1 MVNIMAKR
9 QRLRVILVN
18 FRTPELTI
26 RSVGSIRERGI
37 AKAENITV
45 VENCSGDDSMRLMQ
59 TAMPDI
65 EIKASL
71 VNGGFGAGV
80 NFGAA
85 GIDAD
90 YLLILNPDTYF
101 EMDSVTPVLDH
112 MDAMPDIGIAGLD
125 LINPDGSRQYG
136 ARRFYS
142 VLDIATRR
150 FGQLRPLMKSR
161 INRHLMLDETDR
173 GEPFNAEWVMGTG
186 FIIRRDLFN
195 RLGGMEENYFLYMED
210 VDLCARTWMSG
221 RRVVYFPGLP
231 LVHDHQRQSAASP
244 LSFAGRAHIRS
255 LLLFARR
262 FHLPLF
268 RSPGIAN
275 IISSGRKKRWS
286 EEPPTNVFTTTSIDL

>member
-1 MVNIMAKR
+1 MMSNMVKR
-9 QRLRVILVN
+9 QRLHVILVN

-26 RSVGSIRERGI
+26 RSVGSIREQGI
-37 AKAENITV
+37 AKPENITV
-45 VENCSGDDSMRLMQ
+45 VENCSGDDSLNLMQ
-59 TAMPDI
+59 IAMPDI
-65 EIKASL
+65 EIKASP

-90 YLLILNPDTYF
+90 YLLVLNPDTYF
-101 EMDSVTPVLDH
+101 EMDSVAPVLDQ
-112 MDAMPDIGIAGLD
+112 MDSMPDIGIAGLD

-142 VLDIATRR
+142 ALDIATRR
-150 FGQLRPLMKSR
+150 LGQLRKLMKER
-161 INRHLMLDETDR
+161 INRHLMVEETDS
-173 GEPFNAEWVMGTG
+173 GKPFNAEWVMGTG

-244 LSFAGRAHIRS
+244 LSFVGRAHIRS

-262 FHLPLF
+262 FHVPLF
-268 RSPGIAN
+268 RSPGITGVV
-275 IISSGRKKRWS
+275 SRGRKKRWWGKQPS
-286 EEPPTNVFTTTSIDL
+286 NHVYDGV